1 MKTNNEKLLN
11 IVKKHV
17 SNVIDKIQEKLSSVE
32 LIAHQS
38 LKGFGRLPP
47 EDQAVF
53 MSLRGH
59 AYKRISELTHLKNSP
74 YFMKCKIIDE
84 QGQIKDYYFAKHEFS
99 EEQIYSWI
107 APVSVIR
114 FENPGKVSYKI
125 PNGEIRNITIKQK
138 ETYMIVD
145 GKVLL
150 FTVEKE
156 DRPRELIYQE
166 HFTKQKSQF
175 MLPEIVAQ
183 MEKAQDQ
190 VIRASHKGPLVISG
204 PAGSGKTTLAL
215 HRVAYLTQ
223 VPDTALMYPPE
234 SIMVM
239 VQDNGTKNYF
249 STLLPSLGINDVKIT
264 TFSQWAF
271 KILGLEEYSYVERY
285 GPSEENKDL
294 YEYQKLKTL
303 KELSTNIF
311 SNKNIYTVLNSQ
323 YSKYFSVESLKLFDK
338 QKKDKKLDRFDLT
351 LLLKI
356 RFNKD
361 KKFEMKREYYTPVKG
376 KVVRKIEKSLVLYSL
391 IIIDEFQN
399 YLPEQLE
406 ILKNCLNENTKSIV
420 YVGDMAQQVKL
431 GTIRDW
437 TDIQEIVSE
446 DRNIILNK
454 VYRNTENILSFIK
467 NLGYAI
473 ELPEGLKKGPDVIEK
488 ITESIEEEIEHIKK
502 LIPKYK
508 NGSIGILSKEES
520 GLEKFREEFNNIQN
534 IHILSMLEAQGVEFD
549 LVCIV
554 GITKESFK
562 ITQNVDVS
570 PLHIAERKRMQKDL
584 LYVGLTRAISELH
597 ILGKEKLKNVL
608 FI

>member
-11 IVKKHV
+11 TVKKHV
-17 SNVIDKIQEKLSSVE
+17 SVVVGKIQGKLNSVE
-32 LIAHQS
+32 QIAHQS
-38 LKGFGRLPP
+38 LKGFGKLLP

-74 YFMKCKIIDE
+74 YFMKCEIIDE
-84 QGQIKDYYFAKHEFS
+84 QGQLKDYYFAKHEFS
-99 EEQIYSWI
+99 EEQIYSWV

-114 FENPGKVSYKI
+114 FENPGKVSYEI
-125 PNGEIRNITIKQK
+125 PNGETRNITIKQK

-150 FTVEKE
+150 FTLENK

-166 HFTKQKSQF
+166 HFTKQKSEF
-175 MLPEIVAQ
+175 ILPEIVAQ

-190 VIRASHKGPLVISG
+190 VIRASHKGPLAISG

-223 VPDTALMYPPE
+223 VPDTAILYPPE
-234 SIMVM
+234 SIIVM

-271 KILGLEEYSYVERY
+271 KILNLEEYSYAERY
-285 GPSEENKDL
+285 GDTEENKDL
-294 YEYQKLKTL
+294 YEYQKLKSL
-303 KELSTNIF
+303 KELSDSIS
-311 SNKNIYTVLNSQ
+311 SNKNVYTVLGSQ
-323 YSKYFSVESLKLFDK
+323 YSKYFSADNLKLFDQ

-351 LLLKI
+351 ILLKI
-356 RFNKD
+356 LYNKN
-361 KKFEMKREYYTPVKG
+361 KKFETKREYFTPVKG
-376 KVVRKIEKSLVLYSL
+376 KVVRKTEKSLVLYSL
-391 IIIDEFQN
+391 MIIDEFQN

-406 ILKNCLNENTKSIV
+406 MLKTCLNENTKSIV

-437 TDIQEIVSE
+437 NNIKEIISE
-446 DRNIILNK
+446 DRNITLNK

-473 ELPEGLKKGPDVIEK
+473 ELPTGLKQGPDVVEK
-488 ITESIEEEIEHIKK
+488 VTESTEEEIEHIKK

-520 GLEKFREEFNNIQN
+520 SLEKFRKEFKNIQN

-554 GITKESFK
+554 GINKESFK
-562 ITQNVDVS
+562 IAQNIDIS
-570 PLHIAERKRMQKDL
+570 PLHIIERKRMQKDL

-597 ILGKEKLKNVL
+597 ILGKEKLKDVL